1 MRFCKDILGVQ
12 RETCNIGVLL
22 ELGRVPLMLFGKKNC
37 IKNWVRIGNQ
47 GKANKTVLI
56 SYLNCTEEQL
66 KWPTCVMDCL
76 NRIGIGVGNINE
88 LVDKIALQRMID
100 IFYQE
105 AFADISR
112 ENSKLRTYAK
122 LKQNRGLENY
132 LKNVNVEERT
142 PLTKIRLSNH
152 DLMIEKGRHQ
162 GLEVHQRNC
171 PLCTEIIVEDEL
183 HFLLQCKTYS
193 SIRAEM
199 FTHAKIHFLEFDHFS
214 KDQQLKTLLT
224 DDNLVKHSGNY
235 LLKAFELRRFL
246 LGKHKNAF

>member
-1 MRFCKDILGVQ
+1 
-12 RETCNIGVLL
+12 
-22 ELGRVPLMLFGKKNC
+22 
-37 IKNWVRIGNQ
+37 
-47 GKANKTVLI
+47 
-56 SYLNCTEEQL
+56 
-66 KWPTCVMDCL
+66 MDCL

-162 GLEVHQRNC
+162 ELEVH
-171 PLCTEIIVEDEL
+171 
-183 HFLLQCKTYS
+183 
-193 SIRAEM
+193 
-199 FTHAKIHFLEFDHFS
+199 
-214 KDQQLKTLLT
+214 
-224 DDNLVKHSGNY
+224 
-235 LLKAFELRRFL
+235 
-246 LGKHKNAF
+246 